1 MVNLWPDQLLLLNGI
16 FNQPYKVSLKE
27 NQMLNKFFEI
37 EKRNST
43 IKKEIIGG
51 ATTFLTMAYIIF
63 VNPSILGDAGMNK
76 EALISVTIIASII
89 GTILAGVWAKVPY
102 AMAPGMGLNAFF
114 TYTLVMGQN
123 VAWET
128 ALGIVFISGIVFLL
142 LTVTGIRTKIIHTIP
157 LSLRLAVGAGIGLF
171 ISFIG
176 FKNMGLIVDNPA
188 TLVGLGKF
196 TPSLIIGLIG
206 LLITAILEVRK
217 VRGGIFY
224 GIIITT
230 IIALVSGQVQAPNSI
245 VSLPPS
251 IEPILFKLDILSA
264 LSFSLIGA
272 VFSFMFVDLFD
283 SVGTIVACSYE
294 AGFVDKKGRVE
305 NVDRILE
312 ADAVATVVGSLL
324 GTSTTTTYIES
335 AAGIA
340 NGARTG
346 FASVITAGLF
356 FLALFFAPL
365 IGIVPAYATAPALI
379 IVGVYMFKNIKDID
393 FNDFSE
399 GIPAFLTIVLMPL
412 TYSISIG
419 LSFGFVSY
427 VVLKL
432 ASGNVKDISWLM
444 WLISILSV
452 VNLYLSA

>member
-1 MVNLWPDQLLLLNGI
+1 
-16 FNQPYKVSLKE
+16 
-27 NQMLNKFFEI
+27 MLNKFFEI

-43 IKKEIIGG
+43 IKKEAIGG

-63 VNPSILGDAGMNK
+63 VNPSILGEAGMDK
-76 EALISVTIIASII
+76 AALISVTIIASVI
-89 GTILAGVWAKVPY
+89 GTLLAGFWAKVPY

-114 TYTLVMGQN
+114 TYTLVMGAG
-123 VAWET
+123 VTWET
-128 ALGIVFISGIVFLL
+128 ALGVVFLSGIVFLA
-142 LTVTGIRTKIIHTIP
+142 LTVTGIRTKIVHTIP

-196 TPSLIIGLIG
+196 TPTLVIGIIG
-206 LLITAILEVRK
+206 LLITAILEVKK
-217 VRGGIFY
+217 VKGGIFY

-230 IIALVSGQVQAPNSI
+230 AIALFSGQVSTPESI

-251 IEPILFKLDILSA
+251 IEPLLFKLDIMSA

-272 VFSFMFVDLFD
+272 IFSFMFVDLFD

-294 AGFVDKKGRVE
+294 AGFVDKDGKVKHI
-305 NVDRILE
+305 DRILE

-335 AAGIA
+335 ASGIA

-346 FASVITAGLF
+346 FASVVTAGLF

-379 IVGVYMFKNIKDID
+379 IVGVYMFKNIKEIN
-393 FNDFSE
+393 FNDFTE
-399 GIPAFLTIVLMPL
+399 AIPAFLTIVLMPL
-412 TYSISIG
+412 TFSISIG
-419 LSFGFVSY
+419 LSFGFITY
-427 VVLKL
+427 VILKSVVGK
-432 ASGNVKDISWLM
+432 ADDISLLM
-444 WLISILSV
+444 WGIAALSV
-452 VNLYLSA
+452 LNLYLSV

>member
-1 MVNLWPDQLLLLNGI
+1 
-16 FNQPYKVSLKE
+16 
-27 NQMLNKFFEI
+27 MLNKYFEI
-37 EKRNST
+37 EKRQSS

-51 ATTFLTMAYIIF
+51 TTTFLTMAYIIF
-63 VNPSILGDAGMNK
+63 VNPSILGEAGMDK
-76 EALISVTIIASII
+76 GALISVTIIASVI
-89 GTILAGVWAKVPY
+89 GTLLAGLWAKVPY

-114 TYTLVMGQN
+114 TYTLVMGAG
-123 VAWET
+123 VSWET
-128 ALGIVFISGIVFLL
+128 ALGVVFLSGIAFLA
-142 LTVTGIRTKIIHTIP
+142 LTITGFRTKVVHTIP

-176 FKNMGLIVDNPA
+176 LKNMGLIVDNPA

-196 TPSLIIGLIG
+196 TPTLIIGIIG

-217 VRGGIFY
+217 VKGGIFY

-230 IIALVSGQVQAPNSI
+230 IIALVSGQVTTPDTF

-251 IEPILFKLDILSA
+251 IEPLFFKLDIMSA

-294 AGFVDKKGRVE
+294 AGFVDKEGKVTHI
-305 NVDRILE
+305 DKILE
-312 ADAVATVVGSLL
+312 ADALATVAGSLL
-324 GTSTTTTYIES
+324 GTSTTTVYIES

-346 FASVITAGLF
+346 FASVVTATLF
-356 FLALFFAPL
+356 ILALFFAPL
-365 IGIVPAYATAPALI
+365 IGIVPAYATAPSLI
-379 IVGVYMFKNIKDID
+379 IVGVYMFKNIKEID
-393 FNDFSE
+393 FNDFTE
-399 GIPAFLTIVLMPL
+399 AIPAFLTIVLMPL
-412 TYSISIG
+412 TFSISIG
-419 LSFGFVSY
+419 LSFGFIFY

-432 ASGNVKDISWLM
+432 VVGKTGSISLLM
-444 WLISILSV
+444 WGIALLSV
-452 VNLYLSA
+452 LNLYLSV